1 MPVIWNLELKNG
13 RCPYFN
19 KMEEKGRVVKVENGV
34 AQVEMER
41 TSACAR
47 CGICLQ
53 SSQGK
58 SVLYLEDSLGAHPGD
73 EVLVSVES
81 KEVLKAAFLVYLFPL
96 VALVAGYFLGRTVFK
111 TEKAGILF
119 AGLGF
124 LSALSLLYLYDKR
137 LKAQKSGQAKIIR
150 IEKVFRRSQ

>member
-1 MPVIWNLELKNG
+1 
-13 RCPYFN
+13 
-19 KMEEKGRVVKVENGV
+19 MEEKGRVIKVESGV

-53 SSQGK
+53 SSGDK
-58 SVLYLEDSLGAHPGD
+58 SILYVKDSLGARPGD

-81 KEVLKAAFLVYLFPL
+81 KEILKAAFLIYLFPL
-96 VALVAGYFLGRTVFK
+96 VGLIAGYFLGRTVLG
-111 TEKAGILF
+111 TETTGIIF

-124 LSALSLLYLYDKR
+124 LGALFFLYQYDKR
-137 LKAQKSGQAKIIR
+137 LKAQQSRGAKIIQIVKR
-150 IEKVFRRSQ
+150 